1 MSGVLEK
8 RKCFVLIMLPF
19 FFSTVASFP
28 YFLCSFVHITCWPT
42 VYFLDYLFLDCHPTK
57 SCPTPCDSMDYSLP
71 VFAAH
76 GIFQARRLEWI
87 AISYSRGSSQ
97 PGIEST
103 SPAWQVDCLPLSPL
117 GSPSWRLP
125 YNKLIH
131 WLYRD
136 ACLIFQSQDTVSVG
150 CAFFISSVLSQV
162 SSTEYRIMLGDNSSN
177 SKFSWTPPLLPQPT
191 NSPWEKNP
199 PPITGTPGS
208 F

>member
-1 MSGVLEK
+1 MHFLFPSMHPNTLKLTIELFQWHLGGMECHCE
-8 RKCFVLIMLPF
+8 CFCIMF
-19 FFSTVASFP
+19 NWS
-28 YFLCSFVHITCWPT
+28 
-42 VYFLDYLFLDCHPTK
+42 HPVSCLVTK

-131 WLYRD
+131 WLCRD

-162 SSTEYRIMLGDNSSN
+162 SSTEYRIMPGDNSSN

-191 NSPWEKNP
+191 NSSWEKKSSPNNWDPWEFL
-199 PPITGTPGS
+199 TLS
-208 F
+208 